1 MLMSGNHIMTFSLL
15 KRKTSKWIQTILKRI
30 FQNVCVCTC
39 KYIWLMKVR
48 KGLMPKDPFV
58 GA

>member
-1 MLMSGNHIMTFSLL
+1 MC
-15 KRKTSKWIQTILKRI
+15 
-30 FQNVCVCTC
+30 VCVCTC

-58 GA
+58 SA